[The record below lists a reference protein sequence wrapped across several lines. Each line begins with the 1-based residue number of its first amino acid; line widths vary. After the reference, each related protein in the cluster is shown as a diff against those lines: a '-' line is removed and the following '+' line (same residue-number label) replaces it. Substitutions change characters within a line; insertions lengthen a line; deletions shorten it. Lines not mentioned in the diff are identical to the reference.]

1 MSLIRDTPP
10 KHKLTVELPYPV
22 DENNGN
28 AKFDKSKKC
37 LIVTLPVKPAAPLMK
52 TERLS
57 SNDSGIDMEEISS
70 GKNGDAAAATDVH
83 KHVVNGD
90 KVEGYRTGEK
100 MDNKS
105 VSKCDNNNKKKRSK
119 AGKKGKKERK
129 ESESC
134 SSPPLTSENIVKNGE
149 EIPNSNVVESNDR
162 NDEAVVENVI
172 QSIENE
178 NGVVTG
184 DVNVENNLI
193 ESKNADIINSE
204 IRTKIGFLE
213 EDISYSLPNFTH
225 TVFDDIM
232 ILTLEVKNVSE
243 ESIEFVC
250 FDKWKSLHV
259 KFVSLGSGH
268 FPIHH
273 AFYLDFLQV
282 CIFICFRF

>member
-57 SNDSGIDMEEISS
+57 SNDSGIDMEEISAS
-70 GKNGDAAAATDVH
+70 KNGDSVTDAAVD

-134 SSPPLTSENIVKNGE
+134 SPPPPTSENIVTNGE
-149 EIPNSNVVESNDR
+149 EIPDSNVVAESNDR
-162 NDEAVVENVI
+162 NDEVVVENVI

-178 NGVVTG
+178 NGVATG
-184 DVNVENNLI
+184 DDVNHDTDLT
-193 ESKNADIINSE
+193 ESKNADMIHSE

-213 EDISYSLPNFTH
+213 EDVSYSLPNFTH

-282 CIFICFRF
+282 RILVAK